1 MSTLHVFAITLS
13 LFQLSILHVYTLH
26 RRRSRINKVKQ
37 QERKLK
43 SSPFVILSIITILKF
58 TAVFSA
64 HKSSFR
70 FIFSMFISSS
80 TTRCFV
86 PACVC
91 NFMEMFFHEFRI
103 SFSSFRWL
111 LNAQRYSYTEHFP
124 LHCSLFTFFFLG
136 CLSEEWL
143 AAVLKIEM
151 KKRRRTKQKTLS
163 GNIEK
168 NHPEL
173 AAAELCVRFIFILFA
188 LFWWLFFGFPF
199 HYSFYVHIIFFS
211 FCHPPHTLSSRMLFW
226 LVIGR
231 LTFIQHLHC
240 WKTITNMLFEFS
252 VCTLFSRKKWWNS
265 PSVEFWKHH
274 PISWQSEEKQRNSA
288 WDEPYARV
296 WVAMSSSHFLP
307 TFWWNLNHVKY
318 VLCLWYLQRRQSHAV
333 VVVQN

>member
-26 RRRSRINKVKQ
+26 WRRSRINKVKQ

-124 LHCSLFTFFFLG
+124 LHCSLFTFFFSRLFIWRVTGGGFENWNEKKKKNEAKDTLG
-136 CLSEEWL
+136 D
-143 AAVLKIEM
+143 
-151 KKRRRTKQKTLS
+151 
-163 GNIEK
+163 IEK

-240 WKTITNMLFEFS
+240 WKPITNMLFEFS
-252 VCTLFSRKKWWNS
+252 VCTLFSRKNGEILHRLTENIIQS
-265 PSVEFWKHH
+265 PDSRRKNKEIQHEMNLMRACG
-274 PISWQSEEKQRNSA
+274 WQC
-288 WDEPYARV
+288 
-296 WVAMSSSHFLP
+296 LP
-307 TFWWNLNHVKY
+307 LIFYRLFDGI
-318 VLCLWYLQRRQSHAV
+318 
-333 VVVQN
+333 